1 MLRRTLHPAYR
12 SYGGAAFP
20 RNNKVQVLTPPT
32 PPPPH
37 LLFLGS
43 PIHGD
48 LGLTDDSCL
57 PLTDLQWSSALLPAL
72 AAHRPALWA
81 RFGAWVQW
89 QAAEATLVGDALT
102 AALHKDGDRF
112 RTAGWTSAC
121 DATSSKQRLWQ

>member
-20 RNNKVQVLTPPT
+20 RNNKVQVLTPPPRT
-32 PPPPH
+32 
-37 LLFLGS
+37 
-43 PIHGD
+43 
-48 LGLTDDSCL
+48 SCFWAHPYMVIL
-57 PLTDLQWSSALLPAL
+57 ALPMTVVFPLTDLQWSSALLPAL